1 LTKSGGGLA
10 LRTSEWVLIYFF
22 GYVAAL
28 APFFRDRP
36 VLKYQPAFVLAGV
49 FTLLWAMARTEQTR
63 FAEVAGMVRDWLPL
77 VLTLGAFREMELFLP
92 VRFDHLFEAEW
103 VRWDHLLLGEW
114 HLRSMI
120 ESFGGLLPLCLEL
133 CYLLVYGTG
142 FFCVALL
149 YVQHRRVEIDRFLA
163 VYLIGTLLAYAL
175 FPYFPSEPPRI
186 VFPGLDG
193 PLVAT
198 WARTLNLW
206 ILKIG
211 TIHVGVFPSA
221 HVSSAFSAAWGMFL
235 VLPYRKFIGCALLL
249 YALAVSIATVY
260 GRYHYAADVLAG
272 FAVSLIPGFVCLILS
287 ERQRRVQKTSN
298 FSNL

>member
-1 LTKSGGGLA
+1 VT
-10 LRTSEWVLIYFF
+10 LRTSEWVLVYFF
-22 GYVAAL
+22 GYIAAV

-49 FTLLWAMARTEQTR
+49 FGLLWAIAQIERTR
-63 FAEVAGMVRDWLPL
+63 FAEVAGMARDWLPL
-77 VLTLGAFREMELFLP
+77 ILTLGAFREMELFLP
-92 VRFDHLFEAEW
+92 VRFDHRFEADW
-103 VRWDHLLLGEW
+103 IRWDRVLLSEW

-120 ESFGGLLPLCLEL
+120 ESFGALFPLCLEL

-149 YVQHRRVEIDRFLA
+149 YLQHRRFEIDRFLA

-175 FPYFPSEPPRI
+175 FPYFPSQPPRI
-186 VFPGLDG
+186 VFPGLDA
-193 PLVAT
+193 PLITT

-206 ILKIG
+206 ILKLG

-235 VLPYRKFIGCALLL
+235 VLPHRKFIGCGLLL
-249 YALAVSIATVY
+249 YAVAVSIATVY

-272 FAVSLIPGFVCLILS
+272 FALSLIPAFVCLVLREEQMRI
-287 ERQRRVQKTSN
+287 QKPTTC
-298 FSNL
+298 SNL